1 MKEENYI
8 VVQGFMRTKL
18 NLKGSELLAYALIY
32 GFTQDGE
39 TWFTGSMSYIA
50 EWLGID
56 RRNAIDVIKRL
67 IAKGLIIKQEK
78 TVNGVKLV
86 DYKVDENIIPSDKTS
101 QGGSDET
108 SHHKTIPFDNS
119 KKETVSKDTEKKV
132 GSDKVM
138 EKVKQNMIID
148 ELLNNH
154 TSNEQLK
161 ESIQTFIEYRK
172 KKRAPMSEIAI
183 KMMLNKL
190 KGFTEQEQIEA
201 IETSIISNWAGVF
214 PRALEVK
221 NTSQTKTEG
230 HKIAHRAEDY
240 DMTFVDEKGVFDID
254 AYLNSKRGKA

>member
-8 VVQGFMRTKL
+8 VIQGFMRTKL

-50 EWLGID
+50 EWLGVT
-56 RRNAIDVIKRL
+56 RQNAMACMKRL
-67 IAKGLIIKQEK
+67 VDSGLIARQERII
-78 TVNGVKLV
+78 NSVKFI
-86 DYKVDENIIPSDKTS
+86 DYRIIAHNTGCTETI
-101 QGGSDET
+101 QGGCTET
-108 SHHKTIPFDNS
+108 THHNIGNDKIV
-119 KKETVSKDTEKKV
+119 KKETVSKDTKKKV

-148 ELLNNH
+148 ELLKNH

-161 ESIQTFIEYRK
+161 ESIQMFIEYRK

-221 NTSQTKTEG
+221 NTSQTKTDRQ
-230 HKIAHRAEDY
+230 KVAHDTGY
-240 DMTFVDEKGVFDID
+240 MKGVQRD
-254 AYLNSKRGKA
+254 ANGEIIF